1 MYLSGCLVQAAP
13 GWCWGRIPETRKAN
27 DMKKKPNTR
36 YFTRRLLIEASRL
49 GLRWDYNRQ
58 LSERIAEVP
67 DRKYPV
73 DLAFVHRHRHGQPH
87 VRCVI
92 SLGPVQ
98 DDWVICDVPTEFF
111 EKLPRVRKARAF
123 ANAKA

>member
-1 MYLSGCLVQAAP
+1 
-13 GWCWGRIPETRKAN
+13 
-27 DMKKKPNTR
+27 MKKKPNTR
-36 YFTRRLLIEASRL
+36 YFTRNLLIEASRL

-73 DLAFVHRHRHGQPH
+73 SLAFVHEHRHGLPSEPH

-92 SLGPVQ
+92 SLEPFSDSV
-98 DDWVICDVPTEFF
+98 VVFDVPTEFF
-111 EKLPRVRKARAF
+111 ERLPRVRKAAVRSVA
-123 ANAKA
+123 